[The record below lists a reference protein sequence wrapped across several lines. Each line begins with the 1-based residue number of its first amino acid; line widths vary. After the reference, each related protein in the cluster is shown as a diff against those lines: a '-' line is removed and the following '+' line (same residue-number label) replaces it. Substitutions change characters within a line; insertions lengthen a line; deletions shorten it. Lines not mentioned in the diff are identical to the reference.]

1 METRALIDEQEK
13 QQPAQSCI
21 MKSDAPS
28 ALSPVFMSSAEQ
40 RVSGLRVAADLKIDL
55 LTCGLIVI
63 SKECT
68 IC

>member
-1 METRALIDEQEK
+1 
-13 QQPAQSCI
+13 
-21 MKSDAPS
+21 MKGPAPS
-28 ALSPVFMSSAEQ
+28 ALSPVFMSSAER